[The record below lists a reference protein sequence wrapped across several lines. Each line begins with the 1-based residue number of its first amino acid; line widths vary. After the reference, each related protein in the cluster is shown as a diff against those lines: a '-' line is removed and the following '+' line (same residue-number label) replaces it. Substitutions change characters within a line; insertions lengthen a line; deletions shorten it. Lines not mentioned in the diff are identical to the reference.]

1 MTFSMV
7 LLGYPLCS
15 WLSIVR
21 VKIYMVVF
29 NKKNNYS
36 GLNETVIEVPVK
48 CRCGGKPSK
57 PKAIENCQN
66 RWIIRCQVNQCYAY
80 NIGQGLADTI
90 QGWNRLSTHF
100 YR

>member
-1 MTFSMV
+1 MTGVKQKNKQSEKNTAATDM
-7 LLGYPLCS
+7 PL
-15 WLSIVR
+15 
-21 VKIYMVVF
+21 
-29 NKKNNYS
+29 
-36 GLNETVIEVPVK
+36 K

-57 PKAIENCQN
+57 PKAIANCEN
-66 RWIIRCQVNQCYAY
+66 RWVIQCQVEQCYAY

>member
-1 MTFSMV
+1 MSM
-7 LLGYPLCS
+7 
-15 WLSIVR
+15 IT
-21 VKIYMVVF
+21 F
-29 NKKNNYS
+29 NKKQTQPVLKKLS
-36 GLNETVIEVPVK
+36 TDLPLN

-57 PKAIENCQN
+57 PQAILHCEN
-66 RWIIRCQVNQCYAY
+66 RWVIRCQVEQCYAY

>member
-1 MTFSMV
+1 MITLNQKNSHLKLKKV
-7 LLGYPLCS
+7 ATDVPL
-15 WLSIVR
+15 
-21 VKIYMVVF
+21 
-29 NKKNNYS
+29 N
-36 GLNETVIEVPVK
+36 

-57 PKAIENCQN
+57 PQAIENCEN
-66 RWIIRCQVNQCYAY
+66 RWVIRCKVEQCYAY

>member
-1 MTFSMV
+1 MIIHNQNNSHLELKNVATNV
-7 LLGYPLCS
+7 PL
-15 WLSIVR
+15 
-21 VKIYMVVF
+21 
-29 NKKNNYS
+29 N
-36 GLNETVIEVPVK
+36 

-57 PKAIENCQN
+57 PQAISNCEN
-66 RWIIRCQVNQCYAY
+66 RWIIRCQIEQCYAY

>member
-1 MTFSMV
+1 MIV
-7 LLGYPLCS
+7 LN
-15 WLSIVR
+15 R
-21 VKIYMVVF
+21 
-29 NKKNNYS
+29 KNRLFALRNIATEIPH
-36 GLNETVIEVPVK
+36 N

-57 PKAIENCQN
+57 PKAIAGCEN
-66 RWIIRCQVNQCYAY
+66 RWIIRCQVQQCYAY

>member
-1 MTFSMV
+1 M
-7 LLGYPLCS
+7 
-15 WLSIVR
+15 IAR
-21 VKIYMVVF
+21 
-29 NKKNNYS
+29 KKS
-36 GLNETVIEVPVK
+36 SKQSTKKKATTELPHK

-57 PKAIENCQN
+57 PKAIENCKN
-66 RWIIRCQVNQCYAY
+66 RWIIRCQIEQCYAY

>member
-1 MTFSMV
+1 MV
-7 LLGYPLCS
+7 A
-15 WLSIVR
+15 R
-21 VKIYMVVF
+21 
-29 NKKNNYS
+29 NKKDNQS
-36 GLNETVIEVPVK
+36 KLKKTATVVPLN

-57 PKAIENCQN
+57 PKAVADCEN
-66 RWIIRCQVNQCYAY
+66 RWIIRCQVKQCYAY

>member
-1 MTFSMV
+1 MFV
-7 LLGYPLCS
+7 H
-15 WLSIVR
+15 
-21 VKIYMVVF
+21 
-29 NKKNNYS
+29 NKKHNHSTQKNAPA
-36 GLNETVIEVPVK
+36 EMPVK

-57 PKAIENCQN
+57 PKAIAGCEN
-66 RWIIRCQVNQCYAY
+66 RWVIRCQIEQCYAY